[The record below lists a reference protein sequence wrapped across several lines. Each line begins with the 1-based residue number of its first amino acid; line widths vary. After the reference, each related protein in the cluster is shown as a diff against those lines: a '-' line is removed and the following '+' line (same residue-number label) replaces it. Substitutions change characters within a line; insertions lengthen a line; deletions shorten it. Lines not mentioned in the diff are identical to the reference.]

1 MLRNFSRGRSSV
13 PVRDHIPSSIPSSED
28 INMAEMLAWLRNEGF
43 GEGNLRQVQKIAD
56 GPPTWPMGRACE
68 KGDLKVCQWL
78 YDNGAAE
85 DIMRSNDYF
94 NPMLWA
100 SIRGHLSVCKWLYKM
115 GASADIIRPNCG
127 GITPMHW
134 AAEYGHLSVCKFL
147 FKVSTAD
154 IVTKEDD
161 SGRTPMLNACASGH
175 LLVCEWLFEVGAAK
189 DIAKADQEGNTPMEI
204 AYLMHRLPVCQW
216 LLVNGGLNNP
226 VTGHVDPVLVRR
238 AFARKTLDH
247 SDEKE
252 KLLLWAREVLSVH
265 WTFYQVFL
273 HACVIVPAC
282 KRPDSPSTRCRL
294 PLLPRTVLQQVACLL
309 GVESQR
315 RLRNVREFLGE
326 IEAL

>member
-1 MLRNFSRGRSSV
+1 MEGM
-13 PVRDHIPSSIPSSED
+13 
-28 INMAEMLAWLRNEGF
+28 NMVKMLAWLRYQGF
-43 GEGNLRQVQKIAD
+43 DEGNLRQVQKTID
-56 GPPTWPMGRACE
+56 GPTTWPMARACE
-68 KGDLKVCQWL
+68 KGDLKICQWL

-94 NPMLWA
+94 TPMLWA

-115 GASADIIRPNCG
+115 GASADVTRPNCG

-147 FKVSTAD
+147 FQVSTAE
-154 IVTKEDD
+154 IATKEDD
-161 SGRTPMLNACASGH
+161 SGRTPMFNACAGGH

-189 DIAKADQEGNTPMEI
+189 DIAKADQEGNTPMER
-204 AYLMHRLPVCQW
+204 AYLMDRWPVCQW
-216 LLVNGGLNNP
+216 LLVNGGLNDP

-238 AFARKTLDH
+238 AFARKTSDH
-247 SDEKE
+247 SDKKE
-252 KLLLWAREVLSVH
+252 TLLLWARDVLSVQ

-273 HACVIVPAC
+273 RACVIVPAC
-282 KRPDSPSTRCRL
+282 QRLDSPSTRCRL
-294 PLLPRTVLQQVACLL
+294 SLLPRAVLQQVADLL

-315 RLRNVREFLGE
+315 RLRNLREFRRE